1 MAIQARTV
9 VGAAGVFIVAAV
21 ALGFT
26 MLMPKPD
33 ATRKHASVQ
42 ITESNQPA
50 WSVEVEDA
58 E

>member
-21 ALGFT
+21 AMGFT

-33 ATRKHASVQ
+33 ATGKHASVQ
-42 ITESNQPA
+42 ITEADQPA
-50 WSVEVEDA
+50 WSVEVEEA
-58 E
+58 K